1 METDVRYTI
10 AGIFVIV
17 LFSFVTLGII
27 WLSAGFSV
35 ETYTIYQV
43 NMKESVSGLSV
54 DAAVEYNGVNV
65 GTVKSI
71 RISSK
76 DPEQVELLLRI
87 RSSTPITQGTAATM
101 NMRGLT
107 GVTFIAL
114 RDKGTN
120 KQKINMLPGETYPI
134 INTAPSLLT
143 RFDQAL
149 TEMNA
154 TFTRISLSIEKIL
167 NDENLNTIKDILH
180 NLKSVTE
187 QLTPIIKGGVDTV
200 DTFNRET
207 LPRTNQAISNLDT
220 IMGDI
225 SSIAAELKDNP
236 AVILRGKSPPPLGPG
251 EK

>member
-1 METDVRYTI
+1 METNVRYTI

-17 LFSFVTLGII
+17 IFTLIALSII

-35 ETYTIYQV
+35 ETYAIYQV
-43 NMKESVSGLSV
+43 NMKESVSGLTV

-65 GTVKSI
+65 GTVKNVK
-71 RISSK
+71 ISST
-76 DPEQVELLLRI
+76 DPELVELLLRI

-120 KQKINMLPGETYPI
+120 KQKIKLLPGETYPI
-134 INTAPSLLT
+134 INTTPSLLM
-143 RFDQAL
+143 RFDQAI
-149 TEMNA
+149 TELNG
-154 TFTRISLSIEKIL
+154 TFTRISASIEKLL
-167 NDENLNTIKDILH
+167 NDENLGSMKDILH

-187 QLTPIIKGGVDTV
+187 QLTPVMRGSLDTI
-200 DTFNRET
+200 DIFNRET
-207 LPRTNQAISNLDT
+207 LPATNQAISNLDT

-236 AVILRGKSPPPLGPG
+236 AVILRGKTPPPLGPG

>member
-17 LFSFVTLGII
+17 LVAFITLGII

-65 GTVKSI
+65 GTVKNI
-71 RISSK
+71 RISPK
-76 DPEQVELLLRI
+76 DPEQVEVLLRI

-101 NMRGLT
+101 SMRGLT
-107 GVTFIAL
+107 GVTFVAL
-114 RDKGTN
+114 RDKGTD
-120 KQKINMLPGETYPI
+120 KHKLKKLPGETYPI
-134 INTAPSLLT
+134 INTAPSILM

-154 TFTRISLSIEKIL
+154 TFRRISASIEKLL
-167 NDENLNTIKDILH
+167 NDENLNYMRDILH
-180 NLKSVTE
+180 NIKT
-187 QLTPIIKGGVDTV
+187 LTLELQPIIHSSVDTINV
-200 DTFNRET
+200 FNRET

-225 SSIAAELKDNP
+225 SSIANEIKDNP
-236 AVILRGKSPPPLGPG
+236 SVMLRGKSPPPLGPG

>member
-1 METDVRYTI
+1 METNVRYTI

-17 LFSFVTLGII
+17 LFAFITLGVI

-65 GTVKSI
+65 GTVKDI
-71 RISSK
+71 KISPK
-76 DPEQVELLLRI
+76 DPELVELLLRI

-114 RDKGTN
+114 RDKGIR
-120 KQKINMLPGETYPI
+120 KEKIKILPGETYPI
-134 INTAPSLLT
+134 INTTPSLLM
-143 RFDQAL
+143 RFDQAI
-149 TEMNA
+149 TELNG
-154 TFTRISLSIEKIL
+154 TFTRISASIEKLL
-167 NDENLNTIKDILH
+167 NNDNLGSIRDILH
-180 NLKSVTE
+180 NLKTVSE
-187 QLTPIIKGGVDTV
+187 QLTPLMRGSLDTI
-200 DTFNRET
+200 DMFNRET
-207 LPRTNQAISNLDT
+207 LPVTNQAIVNVDN

-236 AVILRGKSPPPLGPG
+236 AVILRGKSPSPLGPG

>member
-1 METDVRYTI
+1 METNVRYTI

-17 LFSFVTLGII
+17 LFAFITLGII

-35 ETYTIYQV
+35 ETYAIYQV

-65 GTVKSI
+65 GTVKNI
-71 RISSK
+71 RISPK
-76 DPEQVELLLRI
+76 DPEQVEVLLRI
-87 RSSTPITQGTAATM
+87 RSSTPVSQGTAATL

-107 GVTFIAL
+107 GVTFVAL
-114 RDKGTN
+114 RDKGTD
-120 KQKINMLPGETYPI
+120 KHKLKILPGETYPI
-134 INTAPSLLT
+134 INTAPSILM

-154 TFTRISLSIEKIL
+154 TFRRISASIEKLL
-167 NDENLNTIKDILH
+167 NEENVNYMRDILH
-180 NLKSVTE
+180 NLKTLTE
-187 QLTPIIKGGVDTV
+187 QLQPVIRSSFDTI

-207 LPRTNQAISNLDT
+207 LPRANQAIVNVDT

-225 SSIAAELKDNP
+225 SSIANELKDNP
-236 AVILRGKSPPPLGPG
+236 AIMLRGKTPPLLGPG
-251 EK
+251 ER